1 MVYLL
6 RSVQYNEYLLFITE
20 NDRGLF
26 ISKWYPTSN
35 FTTFRLEPDQY
46 PEVINWFSDETNL
59 DSVKADVIKQW
70 PNELFMLKYPELFI

>member
-6 RSVQYNEYLLFITE
+6 QDIIDKEYLLFITE

-35 FTTFRLEPDQY
+35 FITFCLEPDLE
-46 PEVINWFSDETNL
+46 PEVIDWFSDETTP
-59 DSVKADVIKQW
+59 DSVKANIVKQW
-70 PNELFMLKYPELFI
+70 PNELFMQKYPELFI

>member
-6 RSVQYNEYLLFITE
+6 QDIIDKEYLLFITE

-35 FTTFRLEPDQY
+35 FTTFRLEPDLD
-46 PEVINWFSDETNL
+46 PEVIDWFSDETTP
-59 DSVKADVIKQW
+59 DSTRANIVKQW
-70 PNELFMLKYPELFI
+70 PNELFMQKYPELFI

>member
-6 RSVQYNEYLLFITE
+6 RSVQDKEYLLFITE

-35 FTTFRLEPDQY
+35 FITFRLEPDLD
-46 PEVINWFSDETNL
+46 PEVIDWFSDETNP
-59 DSVKADVIKQW
+59 DSVKANIVKQW
-70 PNELFMLKYPELFI
+70 PNELFMQKYPELFI

>member
-6 RSVQYNEYLLFITE
+6 QDIIDKEYLLFITE

-26 ISKWYPTSN
+26 ITEWHPTSN
-35 FTTFRLEPDQY
+35 FITFRLEPDLD
-46 PEVINWFSDETNL
+46 PEVIDWFSDETNP

-70 PNELFMLKYPELFI
+70 PNELFMQNYPELLI

>member
-6 RSVQYNEYLLFITE
+6 QDITYEEYLLFITE

-35 FTTFRLEPDQY
+35 FITFCLEPDLE
-46 PEVINWFSDETNL
+46 PEDINWFSDETSP
-59 DSVKADVIKQW
+59 DSVKANIVKQW
-70 PNELFMLKYPELFI
+70 PNELFMQKYPELFI

>member
-6 RSVQYNEYLLFITE
+6 RSVQNKEYLLFITE

-26 ISKWYPTSN
+26 ITEWHPTSN
-35 FTTFRLEPDQY
+35 FTTFRLEPDLD
-46 PEVINWFSDETNL
+46 PEVIDWFSDETNQ

-70 PNELFMLKYPELFI
+70 PNRLFMQKYPELFI